1 MVNHEDD
8 TSARAF
14 GPLRLC
20 NLGEPMRFEAVEHA
34 AGFAAES
41 AKRGQQVTVWTRRAL
56 SSDEP
61 SFHQIVESWEGVI
74 QHIAQTAGMGVDL
87 RRASTVLWVR
97 RPDGRA
103 ELWLDTAAVSLQ
115 CRVKRAIPAHSVVF
129 ANDIADVTAM
139 EFPCVPLGEAD
150 QVLCLFREGWSFAL
164 AFDFGSNGQRDVTWF
179 PTALGTLY
187 RTLRYR
193 HQYQA
198 VNTPAIFDPLV
209 AAGWFPFA
217 EIITA
222 DFPELASAVH
232 HGFDLDEVEAKIL
245 AAFDATRLAHVL
257 KRWNTKPHFSVRAA
271 LLAEAIEAF
280 NSCKPVAVIKIVL
293 TEIEGVLNDAHKATH
308 GGQGAKLKTLL
319 AFAQESAEQRAG
331 RSDTLLFPAAFG
343 RYLANHTFTN
353 FDPVADTGTAG
364 SRHAV
369 GHGAAAQESYTMV
382 RALQALLT
390 LDQLAFYI

>member
-1 MVNHEDD
+1 MANDTDD
-8 TSARAF
+8 TPARAL
-14 GPLRLC
+14 GPLGLA
-20 NLGEPMRFEAVEHA
+20 NLGEPMRFEAVERP
-34 AGFAAES
+34 AGFVAEPV
-41 AKRGQQVTVWTRRAL
+41 KRGQQATVRTRHAL

-61 SFHQIVESWEGVI
+61 SFHQIVEGWEGVI

-87 RRASTVLWVR
+87 RRANTVLWVL
-97 RPDGRA
+97 RPNGRA

-139 EFPCVPLGEAD
+139 EFPCVPLGDAD

-164 AFDFGSNGQRDVTWF
+164 AFDFGTNGQRDVAWF
-179 PTALGTLY
+179 PTALGTLH

-198 VNTPAIFDPLV
+198 VNTPAIFDSLV
-209 AAGWFPFA
+209 AAGWFPFV
-217 EIITA
+217 EIITT
-222 DFPELASAVH
+222 DFPELASAIQN
-232 HGFDLDEVEAKIL
+232 GFGLDDVEAKIL
-245 AAFDATRLAHVL
+245 ATFDAARLTHL
-257 KRWNTKPHFSVRAA
+257 LERWYTKPHFSIRAA

-280 NSCKPVAVIKIVL
+280 IARRPVAVIKIVL

-308 GGQGAKLKTLL
+308 GGQGAKLRALL

-343 RYLANHTFTN
+343 QYLANHTFAN
-353 FDPVADTGTAG
+353 FDPVAGTGTAG

-369 GHGAAAQESYTMV
+369 GHGAAAQDGYTMI
-382 RALQALLT
+382 RALQVLLT
-390 LDQLAFYI
+390 LDQLAFYT